1 MADEEESNEQDQE
14 PKKKGKG
21 MLFGLIGAVVLGG
34 AGFAAVFLGF
44 VGGGAPEEEQA
55 MVAVAPLP
63 DVNFLPMDDI
73 IVSLGKTASAKHL
86 RFRGH
91 LEIDPTYK
99 EDVTLLLPRVYDV
112 LNTFLRAVDEKEIAR
127 PSSLI
132 KLRAQMLRRVQIVTG
147 EGRVRD
153 LLITEFVLN

>member
-1 MADEEESNEQDQE
+1 MADEEESTDAEQE

-21 MLFGLIGAVVLGG
+21 MLFGIVGAVVLGG
-34 AGFAAVFLGF
+34 AGFAAVYMGF
-44 VGGGAPEEEQA
+44 VGGGEPAEEQA

-73 IVSLGKTASAKHL
+73 IVSLGKTARAKHL

-99 EDVTLLLPRVYDV
+99 EDVMLLLPRVYDV

>member
-1 MADEEESNEQDQE
+1 MADEEEPNEDGAE
-14 PKKKGKG
+14 PEKKGKG
-21 MLFGLIGAVVLGG
+21 MLFGLIGALVMGG

-44 VGGGAPEEEQA
+44 VGGSGETMEEP
-55 MVAVAPLP
+55 VAEVLPLP
-63 DVNFLPMDDI
+63 NVNFLAMEDI
-73 IVSLGKTASAKHL
+73 VVSLGKNASSKHL
-86 RFRGH
+86 KFRGH
-91 LEIDPTYK
+91 LEINPLYL

-112 LNTFLRAVDEKEIAR
+112 LNTFLRAVDEDEIAR

-153 LLITEFVLN
+153 LLISEFILN

>member
-1 MADEEESNEQDQE
+1 MAEEDEPEETAD
-14 PKKKGKG
+14 PPKKGKG

-34 AGFAAVFLGF
+34 AGFAAVYLGF
-44 VGGGAPEEEQA
+44 VGGGAAANHPPTE
-55 MVAVAPLP
+55 VAPLP
-63 DVNFLPMDDI
+63 SVNFIPMDDI
-73 IVSLGKTASAKHL
+73 VVSLGKKANARHL

-112 LNTFLRAVDEKEIAR
+112 LNTFLRAVDEEEIAR

-153 LLITEFVLN
+153 LLITEFILN

>member
-1 MADEEESNEQDQE
+1 MADEDDSPTEEDA
-14 PKKKGKG
+14 PKKKGG
-21 MLFGLIGAVVLGG
+21 GLLFGIIGAVVLGG
-34 AGFAAVFLGF
+34 AGFAAVYMGL
-44 VGGGAPEEEQA
+44 VGGSAEPEKQA

-63 DVNFLPMDDI
+63 DVNFLEMDDI
-73 IVSLGKTASAKHL
+73 IVSLGKNASAKHL

-91 LEIDPTYK
+91 LEIDPTYR
-99 EDVTLLLPRVYDV
+99 EDVTLLMPRVYDV